1 MTRLWVALATVCSH
15 SDWVDA
21 VGTIGLLSVCVAAL
35 GILAT
40 ALFRLDGKLDAGFA
54 RLESRMDAK
63 FDRVDARFDR
73 VDERLSVLEL
83 RLEHHLD
90 TH

>member
-1 MTRLWVALATVCSH
+1 MDTVATV
-15 SDWVDA
+15 
-21 VGTIGLLSVCVAAL
+21 GLLSVTVAAL

-40 ALFRLDGKLDAGFA
+40 ALFRLDGKIDAGIG
-54 RLESRMDAK
+54 RLDAK
-63 FDRVDARFDR
+63 FDAGIGRLDARMGAGFAR

-83 RLEHHLD
+83 QLGHHLD